1 MRLGKRAFRHI
12 GAFQDI
18 LDLASVVSTPLG
30 GLILMPLRLVQ
41 TLWAMRVL
49 IHEPWR
55 DYGRTSPRRTLN
67 CAWHRAYGVFIDR
80 YGREGFAYPIG
91 LGIDLSTLFHIT
103 RLSATAYWKGEAL
116 LPWASML
123 AAAGLILV
131 IPGAELWFRAAV
143 AGLTLFSVAFYYV
156 AFEGLKYD
164 ALAWL
169 AVPLGYAA
177 LMSGNESLFALVFL
191 YITFTSVTVS
201 VVQGFVW
208 FVFVLS
214 AGAPLAVLAFV
225 PGGLKLLAHL
235 RFLTRPGGIT
245 ALRGIMTGIGLTEEG
260 AEARKLRPRRRHVH
274 LMVLWFAFA
283 VLLTALER
291 DQVPLQF
298 LLLAFLPPVLMLINT
313 TWRRFADEQTIVAV
327 AVFAFPVTVIAVA
340 QPWWLAGLWI
350 ALTASPRMFSFYVP
364 RRQRSIFA
372 PPPRRP
378 YRLRPLAEACEAF
391 LATVPE
397 RSRVLF
403 HCAVSGGRHPTF
415 DGYRALKEYLHL
427 RLAERETGLLPDFYL
442 FFEHMGGRLDI
453 EALLGDGS
461 PAARRA
467 QVAALGGTHL
477 ILPSADPEVP
487 APWIAAGFVPEA
499 TLDCGALEERGLL
512 ERNSYNRKKPYLFL
526 LRACDAPSLCE
537 GGALTE
543 MAPNRIAVRLGDSG
557 VALVKF
563 LWSGRFVAE
572 GGAVA
577 AAAPGAVPWLQ
588 VTAKPGTEAVIRFR

>member
-1 MRLGKRAFRHI
+1 MLKAIVGRQNL
-12 GAFQDI
+12 
-18 LDLASVVSTPLG
+18 LDLASVFVTPFTALF
-30 GLILMPLRLVQ
+30 LMPLRLLQ
-41 TLWAMRVL
+41 TLWAMRIL
-49 IHEPWR
+49 LRKPWR

-67 CAWHRAYGVFIDR
+67 CAWHRAYGLFVQR
-80 YGREGFAYPIG
+80 YGREGYAYPIG
-91 LGIDLSTLFHIT
+91 LGIDLSAQFHLT
-103 RLSATAYWKGEAL
+103 RISAIAYWKAEPV

-123 AAAGLILV
+123 VAAGFILT
-131 IPGAELWFRAAV
+131 IPGAELWYRAAV
-143 AGLTLFSVAFYYV
+143 AALTLCSIAFYYV

-177 LMSGNESLFALVFL
+177 LMSGNELLFALVFL
-191 YITFTSVTVS
+191 YVAFTALTVS
-201 VVQGFVW
+201 VIQGFVW
-208 FVFVLS
+208 FVFVLA
-214 AGAPLAVLAFV
+214 AGTPWTILAFV
-225 PGGLKLLAHL
+225 PGGLKLLTHL
-235 RFLTRPGGIT
+235 RFLTRPGGM
-245 ALRGIMTGIGLTEEG
+245 AELRATLSGIGMTQEG

-274 LMVLWFAFA
+274 LMVLWFGFA
-283 VLLTALER
+283 VLLAAQEH
-291 DQVPLQF
+291 DQLPLQF

-327 AVFAFPVTVIAVA
+327 AVFAFPAIAIAVA
-340 QPWWLAGLWI
+340 QPLWLAGLWI

-364 RRQRSIFA
+364 RRQRSILA

-403 HCAVSGGRHPTF
+403 HCTVSGDRHPTF
-415 DGYRALKEYLHL
+415 DGYRALKEYVHF

-442 FFEHMGGRLDI
+442 QFQHMGGRLDI
-453 EALLGDGS
+453 EALLGDGR

-499 TLDCGALEERGLL
+499 TLDCGALEQRGLL

-526 LRACDAPSLCE
+526 LRACDAPALCE
-537 GGALTE
+537 GGELTE
-543 MAPNRIAVRLGDSG
+543 MAPNRIAIELGASG

-563 LWSGRFVAE
+563 LWSGRFTAE
-572 GGAVA
+572 GECAV

-588 VTAKPGTEAVIRFR
+588 VTAKPGAEAVIRFR